1 MSRFTP
7 NRYFQSHLLH
17 FSGVRDPS
25 PFRLLENVDDMNNQ
39 IVFPFLVARLIKCP
53 SCLRKRVCVP
63 SLFQR
68 TALTFE
74 ESPLCTPVYRFLFGS
89 GARRPKSSPAGSVW
103 EWTLTPPTHTHTRLF
118 LESPSSPTAAAVFA
132 ECGVGTEAHM
142 GIIMIQCLHLP
153 SHVQI
158 GIV

>member
-25 PFRLLENVDDMNNQ
+25 PFRLLENVDDTNNQ

-53 SCLRKRVCVP
+53 SCLRKRVYVP
-63 SLFQR
+63 SFPENSSDIRGKPSLHSGVPF
-68 TALTFE
+68 
-74 ESPLCTPVYRFLFGS
+74 PIGS

-103 EWTLTPPTHTHTRLF
+103 ERTLTPPPHTHTRLF
-118 LESPSSPTAAAVFA
+118 LESPSSPTAATVFA

-158 GIV
+158 GFV